1 MARFTPSFPNDPGYQ
16 DPGDGQPLYP
26 TTADY
31 PTRRRFGA
39 SPANRFKPVV
49 GKTKAA
55 KQSKPRPARMPRRTH
70 VKSAAAHL
78 RRAGHTA
85 TRTHTPALAR
95 GHAHPDPRAID
106 DQLLTFYND
115 LYWAAIIPKALGAG
129 YGYANGHITR
139 PGHHPQA
146 TGRIRSAADLAHH
159 GLARRA
165 VILAYNSGAGTA
177 TVRDADA
184 PDSPPYTV
192 RVSPAVT
199 GAISSA
205 SEAGLTLWDTGDP
218 NDLLVSTVI

>member
-26 TTADY
+26 TAADY

-39 SPANRFKPVV
+39 SPSSHFKPVV
-49 GKTKAA
+49 GTTKGT
-55 KQSKPRPARMPRRTH
+55 KPRKPKPPRTSKRAYAGQTN
-70 VKSAAAHL
+70 SQP
-78 RRAGHTA
+78 RQAGHSA

-95 GHAHPDPRAID
+95 GHAKPAPRSID
-106 DQLLTFYND
+106 EQLLNVYND
-115 LYWAAIIPKALGAG
+115 LYWAVLIPKALGAG

-165 VILAYNSGAGTA
+165 VILAYNSGTGTA

-199 GAISSA
+199 GAIASA

-218 NDLLVSTVI
+218 NDLLISTVI